1 VVALDHP
8 VDVEV
13 FTNEKVGPAE
23 IAEPRVWAFRDLR
36 EIQRVVDG
44 HGKDW
49 TQSLQRQDGRYAVP
63 FQRRV
68 CQGLVEPTT
77 LDLELADPL
86 LPSSQVQLI
95 LHGWIFPTDT
105 SLNIAIDQ
113 NPKLDPPQ
121 PPALRARDKD
131 GNWKEVLP
139 FMGFPG
145 GKPKSMVVD
154 LTGKL
159 PFEATALRIEGSQE
173 IYWDRIA
180 LAVDQ
185 SLDPND
191 STVLIRQPLELLSG
205 ELRFRGVSRMVIGSR
220 EQPHGFDYQETIQV
234 PAWPPMQDGFTRY
247 GDVTHWI
254 RDRDGDLVVMGSGDE
269 IDLRFQAPT
278 QPLRQG
284 WQRDFQMHNV
294 GWDKDADLSTLEGQ
308 STLPLP
314 FEGMGF
320 YPPSAG
326 QWRRAEEVHRRHRDV
341 LTRRQSTG
349 AFWTHSSQP
358 SPAGQNH
365 AGSSNR

>member
-1 VVALDHP
+1 
-8 VDVEV
+8 
-13 FTNEKVGPAE
+13 
-23 IAEPRVWAFRDLR
+23 
-36 EIQRVVDG
+36 
-44 HGKDW
+44 
-49 TQSLQRQDGRYAVP
+49 
-63 FQRRV
+63 
-68 CQGLVEPTT
+68 
-77 LDLELADPL
+77 
-86 LPSSQVQLI
+86 
-95 LHGWIFPTDT
+95 
-105 SLNIAIDQ
+105 
-113 NPKLDPPQ
+113 
-121 PPALRARDKD
+121 
-131 GNWKEVLP
+131 
-139 FMGFPG
+139 
-145 GKPKSMVVD
+145 
-154 LTGKL
+154 
-159 PFEATALRIEGSQE
+159 
-173 IYWDRIA
+173 
-180 LAVDQ
+180 
-185 SLDPND
+185 
-191 STVLIRQPLELLSG
+191 
-205 ELRFRGVSRMVIGSR
+205 MVIGSR